1 MTTIE
6 IKKSIG
12 ADIADESPRFELDQT
27 GKDVAEHAGI
37 KWLYVICPHCGTR
50 TQFTPLHSAVV
61 IKEDDLGLIEKD
73 YHYLCQCAYCSDI
86 LYAKFW
92 EVDFDP
98 DWTFQYEMHYPTT
111 VVQQG
116 EHDLPEGVLAS
127 FSEATKCLNVRAD
140 LATVVMC
147 RRTIE
152 AILADKGQKKVSN
165 LATAINKLSTDK
177 TIHES
182 MAHLADLIRVVGN
195 IGAHASAIK
204 VDSKQAQDVFDLTR
218 RLIEMLY
225 ILPKRASDAKAKL
238 EKAKGESA
246 PSGQ

>member
-1 MTTIE
+1 MAITK
-6 IKKSIG
+6 IKKTIST
-12 ADIADESPRFELDQT
+12 DITDESPRFELLST
-27 GKDVAEHAGI
+27 GKDVADHAGI
-37 KWLYVICPHCGTR
+37 KWLYVLCPHCGTR
-50 TQFTPLHSAVV
+50 TQFNPLHSAIIV
-61 IKEDDLGLIEKD
+61 KEDELGLIEKD
-73 YHYLCQCAYCSDI
+73 YHYLCQCTYCLDVI
-86 LYAKFW
+86 YAKFW

-98 DWTFQYEMHYPTT
+98 DWTFQYEMHYPTIL
-111 VVQQG
+111 VQHG
-116 EHDLPEGVLAS
+116 EYELPEIILSS
-127 FSEATKCLNVRAD
+127 FSEATKCLNARAD

-195 IGAHASAIK
+195 IGAHASATK
-204 VDSKQAQDVFDLTR
+204 VESKQAKEIFDLTR

-225 ILPKRASDAKAKL
+225 ILPKRTSDAKRKL
-238 EKAKGESA
+238 EKAKIEPTAQG
-246 PSGQ
+246 

>member
-1 MTTIE
+1 MATTQ
-6 IKKSIG
+6 IKKQISPE
-12 ADIADESPRFELDQT
+12 IADGSPRFELDST
-27 GKDVAEHAGI
+27 GKDVADHAGI
-37 KWLYVICPHCGTR
+37 KWLYVLCPHCGTR
-50 TQFTPLHSAVV
+50 TQFNPLHSAVIV
-61 IKEDDLGLIEKD
+61 KEDELGLVEKD
-73 YHYLCQCAYCSDI
+73 YHYLCQCAYCSDVI
-86 LYAKFW
+86 YAKFW

-111 VVQQG
+111 LMQQR
-116 EHDLPEGVLAS
+116 EHELPEVVRTS
-127 FSEATKCLNVRAD
+127 FSEATKCLNARAD

-195 IGAHASAIK
+195 IGAHASA
-204 VDSKQAQDVFDLTR
+204 VEVESKQAKEVFDLTR

-225 ILPKRASDAKAKL
+225 ILPRRASDAKNKL
-238 EKAKGESA
+238 EMAKNDSA
-246 PSGQ
+246 PQS

>member
-1 MTTIE
+1 MATTQ
-6 IKKSIG
+6 IKKQISPE
-12 ADIADESPRFELDQT
+12 IADGSPRFELDST
-27 GKDVAEHAGI
+27 GKDVADHAGI
-37 KWLYVICPHCGTR
+37 KWLYVLCPHCGTR
-50 TQFTPLHSAVV
+50 TQFSPLHFAVIV
-61 IKEDDLGLIEKD
+61 KEDEFGLVEKD
-73 YHYLCQCAYCSDI
+73 YHYLCQCAYCSDVI
-86 LYAKFW
+86 YAKFW

-111 VVQQG
+111 LVQLG
-116 EHDLPEGVLAS
+116 EHELPDVVRTS
-127 FSEATKCLNVRAD
+127 FSEATKCLNARAD

-195 IGAHASAIK
+195 IGAHASA
-204 VDSKQAQDVFDLTR
+204 VEVESKQAKEVFDLTR

-225 ILPKRASDAKAKL
+225 ILPKRASDAKNKL
-238 EKAKGESA
+238 EKAKSDSA
-246 PSGQ
+246 PQS